1 MPHKHYG
8 KDMPATVARSIEE
21 PVFITS
27 TNRATL
33 NCMEQHQENMHKLL
47 YMLAVLR
54 ERQSAWDLTEDERAR
69 TKKGIKALEAAKD
82 ALSVQIYA

>member
-1 MPHKHYG
+1 MTMPE
-8 KDMPATVARSIEE
+8 TVERLTEE
-21 PVFITS
+21 PVFIS
-27 TNRATL
+27 SANRAIL
-33 NCMEQHQENMHKLL
+33 NCMEQHQENLHMLL
-47 YMLAVLR
+47 YMLSVLR